1 MDSLKLHQ
9 LLNYYPA
16 IGMIAGA
23 IVLTIG
29 LVLGK
34 AGAIRF
40 ALKLVLVVALLTI
53 VVAFAGEFASWDTA
67 LYAGT
72 RGEALGRHKIL
83 GTVAFA
89 VVELAGVASL
99 VGLRRLSRD
108 RTNGKWAVMITA
120 ALAIIASV
128 LLVTV
133 ILRGR
138 QVKWAE
144 AGPELRPSAVPSI
157 AASAARA
164 RSPENR
170 S

>member
-23 IVLTIG
+23 IVLAVG
-29 LVLGK
+29 LALGN
-34 AGAIRF
+34 AGAVRF
-40 ALKLVLVVALLTI
+40 ALKLVVVVALLTI

-99 VGLRRLSRD
+99 VVLRRLSRD
-108 RTNGKWAVMITA
+108 RTKGKWAVMIAA

-144 AGPELRPSAVPSI
+144 AGPELRPAEGRSI
-157 AASAARA
+157 AATTARA
-164 RSPENR
+164 RSAENG